1 MLWQGT
7 ALGASEVLPSCTKP
21 RIEPEMQPIGASQ
34 EFENRPVGDPFFF
47 IFYPAYT
54 IEPGTF
60 GTVPETT
67 NSCGFFFLS
76 VEYLLWLKTL
86 APGAF

>member
-1 MLWQGT
+1 MAAQGIVDP
-7 ALGASEVLPSCTKP
+7 SERV
-21 RIEPEMQPIGASQ
+21 RIPLAT
-34 EFENRPVGDPFFF
+34 PVFL

-54 IEPGTF
+54 IEPSTF

-67 NSCGFFFLS
+67 NPCGFFFLS

-86 APGAF
+86 ALGAF